1 MFRWT
6 PWNELNRITL
16 DLDRVLGADQQAPR
30 RLNPA
35 IDVNEDDQ
43 KIVLLADLP
52 GLSDADVD
60 LQIDGDTL
68 TLRGERK
75 LERPEKS
82 EHYQR
87 YERVAGTFERSFTLP
102 NTVDREKVS
111 ASMKNGVLT
120 LTLPKRAEAQKRQ
133 IKVNVAS

>member
-6 PWNELNRITL
+6 PWNELNRL
-16 DLDRVLGADQQAPR
+16 SVDFDRLLEADRKAPR

-35 IDVNEDDQ
+35 IDITEDND
-43 KIVLLADLP
+43 KIVLSADLP

-60 LQIDGDTL
+60 LQIEGDVL

-75 LERPEKS
+75 ERSP
-82 EHYQR
+82 
-87 YERVAGTFERSFTLP
+87 GIFERSFTVP
-102 NTVDREKVS
+102 NTIDTEKVT
-111 ASMKNGVLT
+111 AAMKHGVLT